1 MSRGRSS
8 KTLERI
14 ILAHVIVPI
23 LVLITR
29 EANTK
34 LDFTSHLA
42 FKAANVNVENELVG
56 EPVARA
62 RHVGRVNV
70 GGAGPLVQGVP
81 DEHGLV
87 EVQIHHSDD
96 AFDGGQVAHVCTFQT
111 HFSVPKLVEKVRTT
125 TGLRK

>member
-8 KTLERI
+8 ETLEGVI
-14 ILAHVIVPI
+14 FAHIIVPI

-56 EPVARA
+56 KPVARA
-62 RHVGRVNV
+62 RHVCRVNV
-70 GGAGPLVQGVP
+70 GGGGPLVQGVP
-81 DEHGLV
+81 HENGLV
-87 EVQIHHSDD
+87 EVQVHHPDD

-111 HFSVPKLVEKVRTT
+111 HFSVPKLAEKIRTT